1 MQTELCVD
9 ETYEDSINNH
19 IVNTNKDKGLA
30 GTKEDSP
37 RVVDGNSEDEM
48 PDAKPDQE
56 LTENNDNK
64 SVDAND
70 KKSTESI
77 VEVDGTTGEEVH
89 ICNDTS
95 IKEND
100 NQMSDKVHEATLDK
114 VENFSVDMKNNS
126 KVTLENP
133 NEFIEPE
140 VQRNVVNLLFEG
152 AFLFNE
158 LFLINHRTGS
168 INIIL
173 IFTNIIHLLTFFLLC
188 YCTTLY
194 FCGGQI
200 CFF

>member
-9 ETYEDSINNH
+9 ETYEDSINNY